1 MVDDKK
7 TTEELIF
14 EAAFKVFQKKGLA
27 GARMQEIADEA
38 GINKSML
45 HYYFRSKELLFR
57 QIFLKSFRGF
67 IGSIVPLMNQ
77 EISWEEKIHLLIEH
91 YAALLQ
97 ENPDLPL
104 FIFNELKNNP
114 DDFISIIKENSV
126 KDTLFIK
133 QIIMGFQQGEIRKVS
148 PQQIIVTINSGII
161 FPFVAMPMI
170 KYMASLNDTDWDSFM
185 DDRKRIVE
193 EMLIKYLKEF

>member
-7 TTEELIF
+7 TTEALIF
-14 EAAFKVFQKKGLA
+14 EAALKVFQKKGLA

-57 QIFLKSFRGF
+57 QIFLKSFKNF
-67 IGSIVPLMNQ
+67 IGSIIPIMNQ

-91 YAALLQ
+91 YAALL
-97 ENPDLPL
+97 EKNPDLPL
-104 FIFNELKNNP
+104 FIFNELKSNP
-114 DDFISIIKENSV
+114 EDFISIVKENAV
-126 KDTLFIK
+126 KDTLFMK
-133 QIIMGFQQGEIRKVS
+133 QILSGIQSGKIRKIS

-170 KYMASLNDTDWDSFM
+170 KYMANLNETDWDGFM